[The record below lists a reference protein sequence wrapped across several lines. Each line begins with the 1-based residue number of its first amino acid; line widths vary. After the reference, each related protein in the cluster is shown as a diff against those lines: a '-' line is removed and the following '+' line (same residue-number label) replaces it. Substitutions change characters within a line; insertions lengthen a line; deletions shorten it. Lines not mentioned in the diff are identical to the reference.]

1 MFNLAS
7 FVALATVLMTPAL
20 AAINADTPV
29 MGYVAFTK
37 DGNKVSVPNAANG
50 LYTSHNDTHLAY
62 YGPVDSD
69 SNVPA
74 TVK

>member
-7 FVALATVLMTPAL
+7 FVVLATLFTTPAL
-20 AAINADTPV
+20 AAINTDAPV

-50 LYTSHNDTHLAY
+50 LYTSHNGTHLAY
-62 YGPVDSD
+62 YGPIDSD
-69 SNVPA
+69 SDVPA
-74 TVK
+74 TVE